1 MIPFKSPICS
11 EHIWYLCLKTNKE
24 IEEIYYSNNKKK
36 EQDKEIH
43 GIIEYI
49 TSTIYIDKN
58 LDDVLFV
65 KEIRKQ
71 LMRIYLY
78 DTGMDDIL
86 YSEENFCDVVGV
98 AAPLI
103 CNRTDEIISEIKKER
118 RRKYEKL
125 TK

>member
-11 EHIWYLCLKTNKE
+11 EHIWHLCLKTNKE
-24 IEEIYYSNNKKK
+24 IEELYYSDIKKK
-36 EQDKEIH
+36 EQEKDIH

-58 LDDVLFV
+58 LDDVLMV

-78 DTGMDDIL
+78 DTGMDNIL
-86 YSEENFCDVVGV
+86 YSEENFCDIVSV
-98 AAPLI
+98 ASPVI
-103 CNRTDEIISEIKKER
+103 CKKAEKIFSKIKNNRGGKNDYI
-118 RRKYEKL
+118 
-125 TK
+125 

>member
-11 EHIWYLCLKTNKE
+11 EHIWHLCLKTNKE
-24 IEEIYYSNNKKK
+24 IEKLYYSDTKKK

-49 TSTIYIDKN
+49 NSTIYIEKN
-58 LDDVLFV
+58 LDDVLMV

-78 DTGMDDIL
+78 DTGMDNIL
-86 YSEENFCDVVGV
+86 YSEETFCDIASVVSPV
-98 AAPLI
+98 I
-103 CNRTDEIISEIKKER
+103 CKKAEKIFSKIKNNRGGKK
-118 RRKYEKL
+118 
-125 TK
+125 